1 MRKQVYDIE
10 LRINRN
16 LFWLSVF
23 VTLLSLTMM
32 LVEFF
37 TRGDF
42 PATRIGLFY
51 IGVLFIYSMHK
62 EALRW
67 IGGKKIQ
74 KGERKGEYFL
84 YVWIV
89 VTSFLYLINFLMKDY
104 FVFGDMGNELTALS
118 EITVT
123 ALEACG
129 VFIFART
136 AKVIFSVMYFRNG
149 K

>member
-1 MRKQVYDIE
+1 MRKDVYDIE
-10 LRINRN
+10 LRINKN

-23 VTLLSLTMM
+23 VTFLSLTMM

-37 TRGDF
+37 TRGAF
-42 PATRIGLFY
+42 PVTRIGLFY
-51 IGVLFIYSMHK
+51 IGVLFVYSIHK

-67 IGGKKIQ
+67 IGGKRIQ

-84 YVWIV
+84 YVWII
-89 VTSFLYLINFLMKDY
+89 VTSILYLLNFLMKDY
-104 FVFGDMGNELTALS
+104 FVFDDMGNELLALS
-118 EITVT
+118 EITAT
-123 ALEACG
+123 ALKACG

-136 AKVIFSVMYFRNG
+136 AKVIFSVLYFRNG